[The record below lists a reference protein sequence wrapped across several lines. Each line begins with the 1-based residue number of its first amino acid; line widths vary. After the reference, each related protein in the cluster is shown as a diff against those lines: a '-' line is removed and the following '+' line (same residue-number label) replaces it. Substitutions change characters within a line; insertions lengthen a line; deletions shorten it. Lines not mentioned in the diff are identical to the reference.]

1 MATRY
6 QNTDLASL
14 LIGMLQSPVVSAG
27 TTITGLSLDSRTVDK
42 GFAFVALAK
51 DNKLR
56 HQHIEQALSA
66 GCQIVLFD
74 ESLALSEQEHS
85 LMESRQA
92 QAIAVRNLADKTG
105 EIAARFYGHPSL
117 ALTVIAV
124 TGTNGKTSVSQF
136 IAQCLENLDQ
146 ACGVIGTLGVGRVGD
161 LLNTGMTTPDP
172 VSLQK
177 MLAEFCQQSIPFVVL
192 EASSHALEQGRL
204 NSVAIDVAVLTN
216 LSRDHLDYHA
226 DLVSYA
232 AAKKRLFD
240 FQSIKS
246 AIINSDDSF
255 GKTLIEALAVRKGV
269 KTLTYGH
276 DKSSLVSAQDVKARL
291 SGLTFSLNTHSKV
304 VSIKSKLLGQ
314 FNVDNLLATA
324 ACLLVLDIDLND
336 VVKSL
341 SQCEAVEGRMQSYS
355 AKDKALFVI
364 DYAHT
369 PDALLQALVSL
380 QNHVPAGGKLWCVFG
395 CGGDRDAGKR
405 SLMGETAEANA
416 DKIILTADN
425 PRSEDNKSIVA
436 DILKGMHQKN
446 DIYIEHDRQLAIDY
460 AASHASSN
468 DIVLVAGKGHEL
480 YQEIAGVK
488 TSFSDKQA
496 VLKALKAANDEPV
509 MTTGVRQ

>member
-1 MATRY
+1 MVTRY
-6 QNTDLASL
+6 QNPDLASL
-14 LIGMLQSPVVSAG
+14 LVGMLQSPVVLSG
-27 TTITGLSLDSRTVDK
+27 TTITGLSLDSREVAE
-42 GFAFVALAK
+42 GFAFIALAK
-51 DNKLR
+51 DNELR
-56 HQHIEQALSA
+56 YQHIEQALSA
-66 GCQIVLFD
+66 GCQVALFD

-85 LMESRQA
+85 LIESRQA
-92 QAIAVRNLADKTG
+92 QAIAVKNLADKTG

-136 IAQCLENLDQ
+136 IAQCLESLGQ
-146 ACGVIGTLGVGRVGD
+146 GCGVIGTLGVGRVGD
-161 LLNTGMTTPDP
+161 LLDTGMTTPDP

-226 DLVSYA
+226 DLASYA

-255 GKTLIEALAVRKGV
+255 GQTLIEALAARKDV
-269 KTLTYGH
+269 KTVTYSN
-276 DKSSLVSAQDVKARL
+276 DKSSLVSAQDVKASL
-291 SGLTFSLNTHSKV
+291 SGLTFSLKTNSKV
-304 VSIKSKLLGQ
+304 VDIKSKLLGQ
-314 FNVDNLLATA
+314 FNVDNLLATT
-324 ACLLVLDIDLND
+324 ACLLVLDIELDD
-336 VVKSL
+336 VVKSV
-341 SQCEAVEGRMQSYS
+341 SQCEAVDGRMQSYS
-355 AKDKALFVI
+355 AKGKALFVI

-369 PDALLQALVSL
+369 PDALMQALVSL
-380 QNHVPAGGKLWCVFG
+380 QNHVPAGGDLWCVFG
-395 CGGDRDAGKR
+395 CGGDRDTGKR
-405 SLMGETAEANA
+405 ALMGETAEVNA

-425 PRSEDNKSIVA
+425 PRSEDNESIVA
-436 DILKGMHQKN
+436 DILKGMHQTTN
-446 DIYIEHDRQLAIDY
+446 IHVEHDRQLAIDY
-460 AASHASSN
+460 AASHASTK

-496 VLKALKAANDEPV
+496 VLKALKVANDEHA
-509 MTTGVRQ
+509 MTTGARQ